1 MNDQN
6 KCQEIAELLPLYYNS
21 GLEKEQMD
29 SLRSHLEACPDCR
42 DAYSKERVLF
52 AIAGSEATA
61 GLERH
66 ADADMLDN
74 YARDRAAI
82 ESDQRLELEAHL
94 AKCQLCQE
102 AVEKLAALPADLSE
116 LIPADQLPLVSEL
129 NRLSQV
135 TPSRSNITDLTKRI
149 WRPMTAVAAAAAII
163 IVGVTMMT
171 YDGSEPSA
179 KLEVTFPAVTRT
191 VSTPTVFET
200 ESESFTFIGR
210 VYVDPEENHDYSLL
224 IRNVALDSLI
234 FHTAPLVTFDNLGFA
249 TLELVMSPGK
259 YELILYD
266 ILQTDS
272 IKITRPFEIR
282 MKL

>member
-21 GLEKEQMD
+21 GLEKGQMD
-29 SLRSHLEACPDCR
+29 SLRLHLEACPDCR
-42 DAYSKERVLF
+42 DAYSRERVLF

-66 ADADMLDN
+66 ADADLLDV
-74 YARDRAAI
+74 YTRDRDSI
-82 ESDQRLELEAHL
+82 ESDQRSELEAHL
-94 AKCQLCQE
+94 AECPLCRE

-116 LIPADQLPLVSEL
+116 LITADQLPLISRL

-135 TPSRSNITDLTKRI
+135 TPNRSNITDITRRA
-149 WRPMTAVAAAAAII
+149 WRPFAAIAAAAVII
-163 IVGVTMMT
+163 IVGLTMMT
-171 YDGSEPSA
+171 YDGPEQSA
-179 KLEVTFPAVTRT
+179 RVEGTFPASTRT
-191 VSTPTVFET
+191 VPAPTVFET
-200 ESESFTFIGR
+200 AFEIFTFTGR

-224 IRNVALDSLI
+224 IRDVVLDSIIFNVAQ
-234 FHTAPLVTFDNLGFA
+234 LVTFDSLGFA
-249 TLELVMSPGK
+249 TCELVMSPGE

-272 IKITRPFEIR
+272 LKTARLFEIR
-282 MKL
+282 MKR